1 MPGKGSDRMLRK
13 QSKRYRLERNKKSFR
28 NMKVDYYRYV
38 KGFYLED
45 GLAYISCNVRDYHD
59 IIDIY
64 SVEGYEWLNESFAR
78 FIETNAEYIPVEYPI
93 VLEICGRKFTDS
105 QKAVINETIHDYYEL
120 KLGDK
125 QIDLQNNTGQ
135 IITFLAIG
143 VIATLIMMAL
153 QIWRAD
159 SFVNDMIVILVWFF
173 IWELCG
179 MIFFDRNDLKEEKM
193 AAAQLASI
201 TVRYKVQFTDT
212 TVSEKEKE
220 QIYESIEEQV

>member
-1 MPGKGSDRMLRK
+1 MLRK
-13 QSKRYRLERNKKSFR
+13 KSKRYRLEKNKKSFR
-28 NMKVDYYRYV
+28 KMKIDYYRYV
-38 KGFYLED
+38 KDFYLED
-45 GLAYISCNVRDYHD
+45 GLAYISCNVRDYYD

-93 VLEICGRKFTDS
+93 VLEICGKAFTEQ
-105 QKAVINETIHDYYEL
+105 QKEVIDETIHDYYEL

-125 QIDLQNNTGQ
+125 QIDLQNNTSQ
-135 IITFLAIG
+135 IITFLAVG
-143 VIATLIMMAL
+143 VIATLIMMAM
-153 QIWRAD
+153 QVWKAD
-159 SFVNDMIVILVWFF
+159 SFVNEMIVILVWFF

-201 TVRYKVQFTDT
+201 AVRYKVHFTDT
-212 TVSEKEKE
+212 AVSEKEKE

>member
-1 MPGKGSDRMLRK
+1 MLRK
-13 QSKRYRLERNKKSFR
+13 QSKRYRLEKNKKSFKK
-28 NMKVDYYRYV
+28 MKVDYYRYV
-38 KGFYLED
+38 KDFYLED
-45 GLAYISCNVRDYHD
+45 GLAYISCNVSDYYD
-59 IIDIY
+59 VIDKY

-78 FIETNAEYIPVEYPI
+78 FVETNAEYIPVEYPI
-93 VLEICGRKFTDS
+93 VLEICGKKFSDE

-125 QIDLQNNTGQ
+125 QIDMQNNTSQ
-135 IITFLAIG
+135 IIIFMAIG
-143 VIATLIMMAL
+143 VVATLIMLATQM
-153 QIWRAD
+153 WSAD

-201 TVRYKVQFTDT
+201 AVRYKVHFTDT
-212 TVSEKEKE
+212 AVSEKEKE
-220 QIYESIEEQV
+220 QIYESIEGQV

>member
-1 MPGKGSDRMLRK
+1 MLRK
-13 QSKRYRLERNKKSFR
+13 KSKRYRLEKNKKSFR
-28 NMKVDYYRYV
+28 KMKIDYYRYV
-38 KGFYLED
+38 KDFYLED
-45 GLAYISCNVRDYHD
+45 GLAYISCNVRDYYD

-93 VLEICGRKFTDS
+93 VLEICGKEFTEQ
-105 QKAVINETIHDYYEL
+105 QKEVIDETIHDYYEL

-125 QIDLQNNTGQ
+125 QIDLQNNTSQ
-135 IITFLAIG
+135 IITFLAVG

-153 QIWRAD
+153 HDWKAD
-159 SFVNDMIVILVWFF
+159 SFVNEMIVILVWFF

-201 TVRYKVQFTDT
+201 AVRYKVHFTDT
-212 TVSEKEKE
+212 AVSEKEKE

>member
-1 MPGKGSDRMLRK
+1 MLRK
-13 QSKRYRLERNKKSFR
+13 KSKRYRLEKNKKSFR
-28 NMKVDYYRYV
+28 KMKIDYYRYV
-38 KGFYLED
+38 KDFYLED
-45 GLAYISCNVRDYHD
+45 GLAYISCNVRDYYD

-93 VLEICGRKFTDS
+93 VLEICGKEFTEQ
-105 QKAVINETIHDYYEL
+105 QKEVIDETIHDYYEL

-125 QIDLQNNTGQ
+125 QIDLQNNTSQ
-135 IITFLAIG
+135 IITFLAVG

-153 QIWRAD
+153 QDWKAD
-159 SFVNDMIVILVWFF
+159 SFVNEMIVILVWFF

-201 TVRYKVQFTDT
+201 AVRYKVHFTDT
-212 TVSEKEKE
+212 AVSEKEKE

>member
-1 MPGKGSDRMLRK
+1 MLRK
-13 QSKRYRLERNKKSFR
+13 QSKRYRLEKNKKSFKK
-28 NMKVDYYRYV
+28 MKVDYYRYV
-38 KGFYLED
+38 KDFYLED
-45 GLAYISCNVRDYHD
+45 GLAYISCNVSDYYD
-59 IIDIY
+59 VIDKY

-78 FIETNAEYIPVEYPI
+78 FVETNAEYIPVEYPI
-93 VLEICGRKFTDS
+93 VLEICGQKFSDE

-125 QIDLQNNTGQ
+125 QIDLQNNTTQ
-135 IITFLAIG
+135 IIIFLAIG
-143 VIATLIMMAL
+143 VAATLIMLATQM
-153 QIWRAD
+153 WSAD

-201 TVRYKVQFTDT
+201 AVRYKVHFTDT
-212 TVSEKEKE
+212 VLTEKEKE
-220 QIYESIEEQV
+220 KIYESIEGQA

>member
-1 MPGKGSDRMLRK
+1 MLRK
-13 QSKRYRLERNKKSFR
+13 QSKRYRLERNKKSFSK
-28 NMKVDYYRYV
+28 MKIDYYRYV
-38 KGFYLED
+38 KDFYLED

-64 SVEGYEWLNESFAR
+64 SVDGYEWLNEDFAR
-78 FIETNAEYIPVEYPI
+78 FVESNAEYIPVEYPI
-93 VLEICGRKFTDS
+93 VLEICGKEFTDA

-125 QIDLQNNTGQ
+125 QMDMQNNTSQ

-143 VIATLIMMAL
+143 VIATAIMLAL
-153 QIWRAD
+153 QIWSAD
-159 SFVNDMIVILVWFF
+159 SFINDMIVILVWFF

-179 MIFFDRNDLKEEKM
+179 LIIYDRSDLKEEKM

-201 TVRYKVQFTDT
+201 TVRYKVEFTDT
-212 TVSEKEKE
+212 AVSEKEKAR
-220 QIYESIEEQV
+220 IYESIEEQV